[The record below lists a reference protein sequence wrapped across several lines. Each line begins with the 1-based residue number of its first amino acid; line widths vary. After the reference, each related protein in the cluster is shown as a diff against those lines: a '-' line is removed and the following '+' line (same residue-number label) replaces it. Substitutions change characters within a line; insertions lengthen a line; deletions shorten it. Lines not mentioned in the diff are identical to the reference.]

1 MKIGRIEK
9 EKPPVQV
16 RLSVPAPLHERLGDY
31 VRYYRHVHGEEAEL
45 KAIMIE
51 MLRSVVDTDR
61 DFQHWLKLESTKPV
75 NPSSTGDPAHP
86 RRVRPDSA
94 DVCSDA
100 NVKAQIQA

>member
-16 RLSVPAPLHERLGDY
+16 RLSVPAATHERLSQY
-31 VRYYRHVHGEEAEL
+31 VAYYRHVHGDDVDL

-61 DFQHWLKLESTKPV
+61 DFQHWLKTQFTKPTISA
-75 NPSSTGDPAHP
+75 SS
-86 RRVRPDSA
+86 DSA
-94 DVCSDA
+94 TPSRRPQPASADA
-100 NVKAQIQA
+100 SVKSHVQA

>member
-9 EKPPVQV
+9 EKSPVQV
-16 RLSVPAPLHERLGDY
+16 RLSVPAALHERLSDY

-61 DFQHWLKLESTKPV
+61 DFLHWLRRESGKLAASGSTATPSHLHPV
-75 NPSSTGDPAHP
+75 Q
-86 RRVRPDSA
+86 PDSA
-94 DVCSDA
+94 DGRDDA
-100 NVKAQIQA
+100 SVKRHVQA

>member
-16 RLSVPAPLHERLGDY
+16 RLSVPAATHERLSQY
-31 VRYYRHVHGEEAEL
+31 VAYYRHVHGDDVDL

-61 DFQHWLKLESTKPV
+61 DFQHWLKTQATKPTI
-75 NPSSTGDPAHP
+75 SAST
-86 RRVRPDSA
+86 DSA
-94 DVCSDA
+94 ASSRRSQAASTDA
-100 NVKAQIQA
+100 SVKSHAQA

>member
-16 RLSVPAPLHERLGDY
+16 RLSVPAATHERLSQY
-31 VRYYRHVHGEEAEL
+31 VAYYRHVHGDDVDL

-61 DFQHWLKLESTKPV
+61 DFQHWLKTQATKPV
-75 NPSSTGDPAHP
+75 ISASSDRSTPSRRPQPA
-86 RRVRPDSA
+86 SA
-94 DVCSDA
+94 DAS
-100 NVKAQIQA
+100 VKSHVQA